1 MEFKIMNKLF
11 VYGTLKKQYSRN
23 DILSAASFIKEIKS
37 LPRYTM
43 IDLGAFPGILDSG
56 INVIYGELYEVD
68 DSILEMCD
76 LIEGHPNFYSRQ
88 FIKLEFD
95 INAEAYFLPQS
106 KYKDYP
112 EIKSGLWK

>member
-1 MEFKIMNKLF
+1 MDFKVMNKLF
-11 VYGTLKKQYSRN
+11 VYGTLKRQYSRN
-23 DILSAASFIKEIKS
+23 SILGAASFIKVIKT
-37 LPRYTM
+37 LPNYTM
-43 IDLGAFPGILDSG
+43 VDLGAFPGILDLG
-56 INVIYGELYEVD
+56 TNAIYGELYEVD
-68 DSILEMCD
+68 DSTLKVCD
-76 LIEGHPNFYSRQ
+76 LIEGHPNFYSRK